1 MWTAKQVADYTQVS
15 VRTIYRMKDR
25 GELPYYQTGRCI
37 RFKQEE
43 VDEALKGGEKECQKR
58 QNEAPKQPRI

>member
-43 VDEALKGGEKECQKR
+43 VDEALKGGFDGKGKAESQDSKR
-58 QNEAPKQPRI
+58 N